1 MVNTISIF
9 EHPLVLWLWGTQLPS
24 RNSTKKEFKKQPKIQ
39 PSTDR
44 LKAEPQILPQVSP
57 NLDVCPDPE
66 KGKKWEPW
74 KQKGGLVKE
83 TRKMYQHGRK
93 SLRFPPSVTSK
104 FAELDESFRRTFV
117 SYGIEHKIPEVP
129 YYIRV
134 TPTKTNKL
142 KTCAQLPRLPL
153 KAEPQIL
160 PQISPNLDVCLD
172 PEKGKKWEP
181 RKQKGGLVEET
192 RKSYQQGIK
201 RLRFPPSVTSKFAEL
216 DERRTYV
223 SFGKQDKIPE
233 VPYYSRVTPTK
244 TNKLKTSAQLPRL
257 PLKAEP
263 QILPQ
268 VSPNLDVCLD
278 PKKGKKCEPSKQ
290 KGGLVEDILKS
301 YQQGIERLRFPPS
314 VTSKFAELDERHTYV
329 SFGKQDKIPEVPYY
343 IRVTPTRTN
352 KLKMSAR
359 LPRLPLK
366 AEPQILPQISSN
378 LDVCPDHVKGKKGE
392 PWKQNGGFVEEILHN
407 FQQGTKRLCLSPSDT
422 SKFAEHDGSFRHN
435 INVRYGKEEKIPE
448 VACYIRVTPTKTNK
462 LMTCGQ
468 PPRDPFRFTK
478 VKPTLLPRQNIAT
491 EKAESVPEKE
501 VVKKGPENEKDSAEY
516 YKQNTILQPELV
528 TSLEDIPCHLLQS
541 MSLEPT
547 AVVTCLENYNS
558 LECPVCTI
566 EPHTNRLTEDMPVNL
581 SHPQSTF
588 SSSNP
593 TNLDSQNPVTG
604 HCHLLQSMS
613 LEPTEVVMCLED
625 NNSLECPFRTI
636 EPHTSEL
643 TDELTVNLDQPQ
655 STLSCPSEPTNI
667 DSQDPVTVG
676 PSVQSMSL
684 KATEVVTCLDNI
696 SLECHVCAIEPHILP
711 QSTSG
716 CHPEPTN
723 LDSLE
728 TVTVQEQSIL
738 LDVPVCPAKPHT
750 NEMLEEL
757 PVNSATVIY
766 PSEMT
771 LDFPTVKHEEL
782 FLIKQEGTPEQ
793 KQIEIENNQPAS
805 YRSLSCDPKKQGLP
819 ETEEKEQPGKAD
831 VVPKP
836 ITESQDLAVP
846 SLQNKLDIKAKV
858 ERVSYDRNFLLQFKS
873 ITEEPKDFSEICK
886 IHQGM
891 VIRPHLRPVDPSQLT
906 RRNWTPQ
913 SANSCYPSKGNR
925 RLPPGIHQMRS
936 PQAPVKEHRRILELN
951 ENVKLQKCEKAWRP
965 PMKRATEDPSR
976 VKAEE
981 LFRKVRG
988 ILNKITPQTFEHL
1001 IHQVKDLSVDTEHQ
1015 LKGVAEL
1022 IFEKAV
1028 AEPHF
1033 AVIYANMC
1041 NWLMRLEVPTE
1052 ENRDVCITFRRLL
1065 IRLCQVEFERREKG
1079 GERIEELQKE
1089 LEATIS
1095 PNEKARIKEELSDA
1109 CKRAL
1114 RRSLG
1119 NIKFIGELFKLKL
1132 LSEATIKDCLIKLLN
1147 KNTEES
1153 MECICQLLTS
1163 VGKHLENAQPGM
1175 DNYFNKLNTFIKN
1188 KTSSR
1193 IRFLVQDVLDLRKN
1207 NWVPRHKPEGPK
1219 TIDQIHKESEQES
1232 KKKVQ

>member
-1 MVNTISIF
+1 MSLTRGQKPYSCWSYYHFTSIYIVVRFFTETMVNTISIF

-83 TRKMYQHGRK
+83 TRKIYQHGRK

-129 YYIRV
+129 YSIRV

-142 KTCAQLPRLPL
+142 KTCARLPRLPL
-153 KAEPQIL
+153 KAEPQLL
-160 PQISPNLDVCLD
+160 PQVSPNLDVCLD

-181 RKQKGGLVEET
+181 WKQKGGLVEET
-192 RKSYQQGIK
+192 RKSYQQ
-201 RLRFPPSVTSKFAEL
+201 V
-216 DERRTYV
+216 
-223 SFGKQDKIPE
+223 
-233 VPYYSRVTPTK
+233 
-244 TNKLKTSAQLPRL
+244 
-257 PLKAEP
+257 
-263 QILPQ
+263 
-268 VSPNLDVCLD
+268 
-278 PKKGKKCEPSKQ
+278 
-290 KGGLVEDILKS
+290 
-301 YQQGIERLRFPPS
+301 IERLRFPPS
-314 VTSKFAELDERHTYV
+314 VTSKFAELDERHTFV

-343 IRVTPTRTN
+343 IRVTPTKTN

-366 AEPQILPQISSN
+366 AEPQILPQISPN

-435 INVRYGKEEKIPE
+435 NVRYGKEEKIPE
-448 VACYIRVTPTKTNK
+448 VPCYIRVTPTKTNK
-462 LMTCGQ
+462 LMTYGQ
-468 PPRDPFRFTK
+468 PPRDPFRLTK
-478 VKPTLLPRQNIAT
+478 VKPTLLPRQNVAT
-491 EKAESVPEKE
+491 EKAASVPEKE

-516 YKQNTILQPELV
+516 YKQNTILQPEPV
-528 TSLEDIPCHLLQS
+528 TSLEDIPCPLLQS

-547 AVVTCLENYNS
+547 AVVTCLENNNS

-566 EPHTNRLTEDMPVNL
+566 EPYTNRLTEDMPVNL

-676 PSVQSMSL
+676 PSLQSMSL
-684 KATEVVTCLDNI
+684 KAPEVVTCLDDNI
-696 SLECHVCAIEPHILP
+696 FLECHVCAIEPHILP

-728 TVTVQEQSIL
+728 TVTVQEQRIL

-757 PVNSATVIY
+757 SVNSATVIY

-771 LDFPTVKHEEL
+771 LDSPTLKHEEL
-782 FLIKQEGTPEQ
+782 FLIKQETAPEQ

-805 YRSLSCDPKKQGLP
+805 YRSLSSDPKKQGLP

-846 SLQNKLDIKAKV
+846 SLQDKLDIKAKV

-913 SANSCYPSKGNR
+913 SGNSCYPSKGNR

-965 PMKRATEDPSR
+965 PMKRETEDPSR

-1052 ENRDVCITFRRLL
+1052 ENREVCITFRRLL

-1089 LEATIS
+1089 LDATIS
-1095 PNEKARIKEELSDA
+1095 PNEKARIKEELNDA
-1109 CKRAL
+1109 CKRAR

-1163 VGKHLENAQPGM
+1163 VGKHLENGQPGM
-1175 DNYFNKLNTFIKN
+1175 DNYFNKLNIFIKN

-1219 TIDQIHKESEQES
+1219 TIDQIHKEAEQES